1 MSNLEIQPLITNGRS
16 ASETSVSGRG
26 GMQTPTAPAAQPKID
41 TVWKACAYGDF
52 ETLRS
57 LLGQDP
63 SLVQRG
69 DEQVR
74 DCLRAQ
80 LCMLASVLDLLEA
93 M

>member
-1 MSNLEIQPLITNGRS
+1 MSGMEIQPLMSHNRS
-16 ASETSVSGRG
+16 SATETSVSGRA
-26 GMQTPTAPAAQPKID
+26 GMQTPTAPGSQPKID

-69 DEQVR
+69 DEQVGR
-74 DCLRAQ
+74 PAWQ
-80 LCMLASVLDLLEA
+80 ASKFWEA
-93 M
+93 AMP